1 MKTKEKKDLFNKTIP
16 ELKLLL
22 KEAKD
27 SLFGFRMEH
36 SKKKLKNTRSIFQK
50 RKDIAKILT
59 VIREKEFEDKNSSI
73 VEKVEGGSRGQ

>member
-1 MKTKEKKDLFNKTIP
+1 MKTKEKKDLFNKTVP

-22 KEAKD
+22 KETRD
-27 SLFGFRMEH
+27 SLFTFRMEH